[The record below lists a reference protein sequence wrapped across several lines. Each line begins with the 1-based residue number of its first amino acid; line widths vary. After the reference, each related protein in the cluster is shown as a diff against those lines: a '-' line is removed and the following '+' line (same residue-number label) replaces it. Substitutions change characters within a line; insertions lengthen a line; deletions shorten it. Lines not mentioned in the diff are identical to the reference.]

1 MAYLLTDA
9 KQYRQ
14 LPCPATVTIGRGT
27 DCSIRPD
34 SQSVSKNHAL
44 LHLARVP
51 DTGRVEI
58 WIEDLNSRNG
68 TFVGESP
75 LDFERVNGK
84 RRLYYGEYIRF
95 GHSQKF
101 FRLLDQIPTDN
112 EPEIIAVPA
121 SSVIPPKN
129 TYGNDPNAGG
139 FNRESK
145 DDTRPFGDSRLTTP
159 MVPNNTVSNTRFD
172 VRPGSATQDAV
183 FSHEEDNDDF
193 NVVLKYNTKRNQT
206 SQPVSLF
213 IGGSNDGSMRGSHGS
228 DGKAVGNRGAER
240 YSNNSYDDSGRP
252 FSSSQAADAKV
263 HFQMDDDAAEFLSP
277 AGGSQDNFRLLANSN
292 SMDALH
298 EMRAAAL
305 RDIGDSK
312 EIMRESQIAKRIPGA
327 PRVDHMPKVFF
338 HAYASP
344 IFSKEHVLKYL
355 AGLRDWE
362 QYVMKG
368 IDPTSAKADIFFRQ
382 LLEDHSSNTLT
393 TRNAREIMEM
403 PKVVQLYQR
412 LSPPEKESLSAEL
425 IVDTIQA
432 NAAQGNQS
440 VLHDVGQSI
449 LALQALN
456 RSCRLGINE
465 DDHSKFNRYGEVD
478 MALMEEITG
487 IVKREMQRLAQLEQ
501 IQLAVSLRAI
511 AGSGHMFNVERLF
524 FQSNNI
530 LLSVQSFLSTIL
542 QEEKRAQASSYLGT
556 APAGGDHASSRAISA
571 SECFEVISLCLLEIL
586 WRLWQA
592 YSTLLCL
599 LAIVQEMVTQ
609 KVLEGG
615 GSIAGAEGRVEG
627 LLGHGATAMP
637 NLHLLR
643 EKMMN
648 GDEESVLQVLQEF
661 KSQHVN
667 TAFMRFGRYVEIN
680 YAARRM
686 HH

>member
-112 EPEIIAVPA
+112 EPEIVVVPA

-145 DDTRPFGDSRLTTP
+145 DDTRAFGESRLAAP
-159 MVPNNTVSNTRFD
+159 MVPNNTVANTRFD

-193 NVVLKYNTKRNQT
+193 NVVLKYNTKRNQS
-206 SQPVSLF
+206 SQPVSLY
-213 IGGSNDGSMRGSHGS
+213 IGGSNDGSVRGSHGS
-228 DGKAVGNRGAER
+228 DGKAVSNRGAER
-240 YSNNSYDDSGRP
+240 YNNQSYDDSGRP
-252 FSSSQAADAKV
+252 YASSQGADAKV
-263 HFQMDDDAAEFLSP
+263 QFRMDDDAAEFLSP
-277 AGGSQDNFRLLANSN
+277 VGGSQDNFRTLANSN
-292 SMDALH
+292 SMEALH
-298 EMRAAAL
+298 EMRNAAL

-312 EIMRESQIAKRIPGA
+312 EIMRESQWAKRNPGA
-327 PRVDHMPKVFF
+327 PRADHMPKVFF

-382 LLEDHSSNTLT
+382 LLEDHSSNTLS
-393 TRNAREIMEM
+393 TRNAREIIEM

-511 AGSGHMFNVERLF
+511 AGSGHLFNVERLF
-524 FQSNNI
+524 FQSNNV

-556 APAGGDHASSRAISA
+556 AATGGDNNANSPRAISA

-615 GSIAGAEGRVEG
+615 GSIAGAEGGRVEG

-667 TAFMRFGRYVEIN
+667 TAFMRFGR
-680 YAARRM
+680 
-686 HH
+686 